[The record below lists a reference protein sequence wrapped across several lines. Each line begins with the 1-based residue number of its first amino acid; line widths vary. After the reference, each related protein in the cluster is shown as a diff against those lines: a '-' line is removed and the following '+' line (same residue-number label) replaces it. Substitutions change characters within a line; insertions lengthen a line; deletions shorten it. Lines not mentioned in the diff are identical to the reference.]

1 MPSATTNSN
10 WLPLVTTLAIQALVS
25 MAVLTAPVIAP
36 VVAQALGASAAYL
49 GLYIAIVYVGAML
62 ASLGAGAAVKR
73 FGAIRVSQSGLLL
86 CAAGLLLCVVP
97 AVWAFV
103 LGGLLIGL
111 GYGPI
116 TPASSWLLAQT
127 TPAHRMSLVFSVKQ
141 TGVPLGGM
149 LAGALVPSLML
160 GVGWQ
165 GALIAV
171 ALANIATAA
180 LSQPLRAELDAD
192 REPGKPL
199 QFGSLVQPIRM
210 VLSQRA
216 LATLAACSFVFS
228 TAQLVLT
235 GYLVT
240 YLTQVLAYGLVTAG
254 LALSVAQIGGV
265 GGRIVWGYIA
275 DRWLG
280 ANRTLAWLAFI
291 MAISSVATAL
301 LQVSMPT
308 LLVFAILFV
317 FGASATGWN
326 GVYLAEVARRAP
338 PGMAGIATGGSLAI
352 TFLGVV
358 LGPPVFGALSASFG
372 SFRAGYAALA
382 IPVALCGIV
391 LLRARQSV
399 GAFRER
405 AGCGAGSALVGAGE
419 PTGPIAGV
427 PGDGA
432 PTANGPSGRSIRS
445 GARSAGRGSWRGG
458 GWISKPP
465 ALVDGPPGITRTVS
479 ERWYSGGTTVV
490 SMLAVPVAGRGCAG
504 SGCGA
509 SGSAASGAGAG
520 ACAASRCSNRL
531 WNQSFILPSAS
542 GPGASG
548 GAAAKRRPGSTN
560 LALIDCWNTSPTIGN
575 ALWAPWPQESAI
587 VTRLSLKPTHAPATR
602 LGCIRM
608 NQPSVLSW
616 VVPVLPATSALMP

>member
-1 MPSATTNSN
+1 MSGSTPKSN

-36 VVAQALGASAAYL
+36 VVAQALGVSAAYL

-73 FGAIRVSQSGLLL
+73 FGAIRVSQAGLLL
-86 CAAGLLLCVVP
+86 CAAGLLLCAVP
-97 AVWAFV
+97 SVWAFV
-103 LGGLLIGL
+103 PGGLLIGL

-160 GVGWQ
+160 AVGWQ

-171 ALANIATAA
+171 ALANLATAL
-180 LSQPLRAELDAD
+180 LSQPLRAQLDAD
-192 REPGKPL
+192 CEPGKPL
-199 QFGSLVQPIRM
+199 QFGSLAQPIRV

-240 YLTQVLAYGLVTAG
+240 YLTQALAYGLVAAG

-280 ANRTLAWLAFI
+280 ANRTLAALAFI

-338 PGMAGIATGGSLAI
+338 PGMAGIATGGTLAI

-372 SFRAGYAALA
+372 SFRVGYAALA
-382 IPVALCGIV
+382 IPVALCGVV
-391 LLRARQSV
+391 LLRA
-399 GAFRER
+399 
-405 AGCGAGSALVGAGE
+405 
-419 PTGPIAGV
+419 P
-427 PGDGA
+427 
-432 PTANGPSGRSIRS
+432 
-445 GARSAGRGSWRGG
+445 RG
-458 GWISKPP
+458 
-465 ALVDGPPGITRTVS
+465 
-479 ERWYSGGTTVV
+479 
-490 SMLAVPVAGRGCAG
+490 
-504 SGCGA
+504 
-509 SGSAASGAGAG
+509 
-520 ACAASRCSNRL
+520 
-531 WNQSFILPSAS
+531 
-542 GPGASG
+542 
-548 GAAAKRRPGSTN
+548 
-560 LALIDCWNTSPTIGN
+560 
-575 ALWAPWPQESAI
+575 
-587 VTRLSLKPTHAPATR
+587 
-602 LGCIRM
+602 
-608 NQPSVLSW
+608 
-616 VVPVLPATSALMP
+616 TSA

>member
-1 MPSATTNSN
+1 MSSTTTKSN

-36 VVAQALGASAAYL
+36 VVAQALGVSAAYL

-73 FGAIRVSQSGLLL
+73 FGAIRVSQAGLLL

-97 AVWAFV
+97 SVWAFV
-103 LGGLLIGL
+103 AGGLLIGL

-171 ALANIATAA
+171 ALANIATALLA
-180 LSQPLRAELDAD
+180 QPLRAELDAD
-192 REPGKPL
+192 REPGKSL

-338 PGMAGIATGGSLAI
+338 PGMAGIATGGTLAI

-358 LGPPVFGALSASFG
+358 LGPPVFGALSATFG
-372 SFRAGYAALA
+372 SFRVGYAALA

-391 LLRARQSV
+391 LLRSR
-399 GAFRER
+399 
-405 AGCGAGSALVGAGE
+405 
-419 PTGPIAGV
+419 
-427 PGDGA
+427 
-432 PTANGPSGRSIRS
+432 
-445 GARSAGRGSWRGG
+445 RG
-458 GWISKPP
+458 
-465 ALVDGPPGITRTVS
+465 
-479 ERWYSGGTTVV
+479 
-490 SMLAVPVAGRGCAG
+490 
-504 SGCGA
+504 
-509 SGSAASGAGAG
+509 
-520 ACAASRCSNRL
+520 
-531 WNQSFILPSAS
+531 
-542 GPGASG
+542 
-548 GAAAKRRPGSTN
+548 
-560 LALIDCWNTSPTIGN
+560 TS
-575 ALWAPWPQESAI
+575 S
-587 VTRLSLKPTHAPATR
+587 
-602 LGCIRM
+602 
-608 NQPSVLSW
+608 
-616 VVPVLPATSALMP
+616 